1 MSFSNE
7 IKNELLRMEYTDD
20 TERVSLLA
28 GLTRMDGT
36 ILIGSKRSISLQ
48 LSSENAAVARLA
60 LSWLK
65 ELFHVEATVTIQRMN
80 RLKKNVLYVVNVPSQ
95 NRMPTLLNTL
105 GMVDRDGLLF
115 RPEIA
120 TDLIG
125 SDTLRRAYLRGV
137 FLGSGS
143 MTDPQRSY
151 HLEIVTQS
159 EEYATNLIALIENYN
174 IYPRMSYRKENIVV
188 YLKESEQISDFLALI
203 GAYEAVMALE
213 NTRIQKNVRNQVN
226 RLVNCETANMN
237 KSINAAQ
244 RQIQSI
250 TLIAEKMGLEQL
262 PESLRQAAEVR
273 LNHPEESLKELG
285 QLLDP
290 PVGKSGMNHRM
301 RRLEELAEQLQP
313 TVSGDEDAGAD
324 EDKGEGL

>member
-7 IKNELLRMEYTDD
+7 IKNELLRLEYSDD
-20 TERVSLLA
+20 SERVSLLA

-36 ILIGSKRSISLQ
+36 ILIGAGRQISLQ
-48 LSSENAAVARLA
+48 LVSENAAVARLA

-65 ELFHVEATVTIQRMN
+65 ELFHVEANVTIQRRT
-80 RLKKNVLYVVNVPSQ
+80 RLKKNVLYVVTVPSQ
-95 NRMPTLLNTL
+95 TRMPALLNTL

-115 RPEIA
+115 RPGIA
-120 TDLIG
+120 SELIAG
-125 SDTLRRAYLRGV
+125 DSLRRAYLRGV

-159 EEYATNLIALIENYN
+159 EEYADNLITLIENYN
-174 IYPRMSYRKENIVV
+174 IYPRMSYRKESIVV

-213 NTRIQKNVRNQVN
+213 NTRIQKNMRNQVN
-226 RLVNCETANMN
+226 RLVNCETANLN

-244 RQIQSI
+244 RQIQNI
-250 TLIAEKMGLEQL
+250 TLIAERIGLERL
-262 PESLRQAAEVR
+262 PESLRQAAEAR

-285 QLLDP
+285 ELLDP

-301 RRLEELAEQLQP
+301 RRLEELAEQLLAEND
-313 TVSGDEDAGAD
+313 SKECDE
-324 EDKGEGL
+324 KGEPQ

>member
-1 MSFSNE
+1 MAMSFSND
-7 IKNELLRMEYTDD
+7 IKNELLRLAYNDD
-20 TERVSLLA
+20 SERVALLA
-28 GLTRMDGT
+28 GLVRMDGT
-36 ILIGSKRSISLQ
+36 ILIAAKQRISLQ
-48 LSSENAAVARLA
+48 LVSENAAVARLA
-60 LSWLK
+60 FSWLK
-65 ELFHVEATVTIQRMN
+65 ELFHVEATVTIQRRT

-95 NRMPTLLNTL
+95 TRMQVLLNSL
-105 GMVDRDGLLF
+105 GMVDQDGLPF

-120 TDLIG
+120 VELTG
-125 SDTLRRAYLRGV
+125 SDSLRRAYLRGV

-151 HLEIVTQS
+151 QIVTQS
-159 EEYATNLIALIENYN
+159 EEYAANLIALIENYN
-174 IYPRMSYRKENIVV
+174 IFPRMSYRKESIIV

-213 NTRIQKNVRNQVN
+213 NTRIQKNMRNQVN

-244 RQIQSI
+244 RQIQNI
-250 TLIAEKMGLEQL
+250 RIIADHMGLERL
-262 PESLRQAAEVR
+262 PESLRQAAEAR
-273 LNHPEESLKELG
+273 LNHPEESLKDLG

-301 RRLEELAEQLQP
+301 RRLEELAEQLQLTDDDVKP
-313 TVSGDEDAGAD
+313 EKGDV
-324 EDKGEGL
+324 

>member
-1 MSFSNE
+1 MSFSND
-7 IKNELLRMEYTDD
+7 IKNELLRLDYTDD
-20 TERVSLLA
+20 AERVSLLA

-36 ILIGSKRSISLQ
+36 ILIGSKRAISLQ

-125 SDTLRRAYLRGV
+125 SDNLRRAYLRGV

-313 TVSGDEDAGAD
+313 AICEDEVDVSA
-324 EDKGEGL
+324 DKGEVL

>member
-7 IKNELLRMEYTDD
+7 IKNELLRLEYTDD
-20 TERVSLLA
+20 AERVSLLA

-36 ILIGSKRSISLQ
+36 ILIGTKRAISLQ

-95 NRMPTLLNTL
+95 TRMPALLNTL

-125 SDTLRRAYLRGV
+125 SDGLRRAYLRGV

-159 EEYATNLIALIENYN
+159 EEYANNLISLIENYN

-203 GAYEAVMALE
+203 GAYEAVMAFE

-262 PESLRQAAEVR
+262 PESLRQAAEAR

-301 RRLEELAEQLQP
+301 RRLEELADQLEHPITEGEEGVEQ
-313 TVSGDEDAGAD
+313 
-324 EDKGEGL
+324 

>member
-1 MSFSNE
+1 MSFSND
-7 IKNELLRMEYTDD
+7 IKNELLRLAYNDD
-20 TERVSLLA
+20 SERVALLA
-28 GLTRMDGT
+28 GLVRMDGT
-36 ILIGSKRSISLQ
+36 ILIAAKQRISLQ
-48 LSSENAAVARLA
+48 LVSENAAVARLA
-60 LSWLK
+60 FSWLK
-65 ELFHVEATVTIQRMN
+65 ELFHVEATVTIQRRT

-95 NRMPTLLNTL
+95 TRMQVLLNSL
-105 GMVDRDGLLF
+105 GMVDQDGLPF

-120 TDLIG
+120 VELTG
-125 SDTLRRAYLRGV
+125 SDSLRRAYLRGV

-159 EEYATNLIALIENYN
+159 EEYAANLIALIENYN
-174 IYPRMSYRKENIVV
+174 IFPRMSYRKESIIV

-213 NTRIQKNVRNQVN
+213 NTRIQKNMRNQVN

-244 RQIQSI
+244 CQIQNI
-250 TLIAEKMGLEQL
+250 RIIADHMGLERL
-262 PESLRQAAEVR
+262 PESLRQAAEAR
-273 LNHPEESLKELG
+273 LNHPEESLKDLG

-313 TVSGDEDAGAD
+313 TDDDVKPEKGDV
-324 EDKGEGL
+324 

>member
-1 MSFSNE
+1 MSFSND
-7 IKNELLRMEYTDD
+7 IKNELLRLEYADD

-36 ILIGSKRSISLQ
+36 ILIGAKRSISLQ
-48 LSSENAAVARLA
+48 LTSENAAVSRLVF
-60 LSWLK
+60 SWLK
-65 ELFHVEATVTIQRMN
+65 ELFHVEANVTIQRIN

-95 NRMPTLLNTL
+95 SRMPVLLNTL

-120 TDLIG
+120 DELIG
-125 SDTLRRAYLRGV
+125 SDSLRRAYLRGV

-159 EEYATNLIALIENYN
+159 EEYAHNLIRIIENYN

-203 GAYEAVMALE
+203 GAYEAVMLLE

-237 KSINAAQ
+237 KSIDAAQ

-250 TLIAEKMGLEQL
+250 SLIEEKMGLKHL
-262 PESLRQAAEVR
+262 PDSLRQAAEAR
-273 LNHPEESLKELG
+273 LSHPEESLKELG

-301 RRLEELAEQLQP
+301 RRLEELADSLLQNENN
-313 TVSGDEDAGAD
+313 TKDT
-324 EDKGEGL
+324 KEGQ

>member
-1 MSFSNE
+1 
-7 IKNELLRMEYTDD
+7 
-20 TERVSLLA
+20 
-28 GLTRMDGT
+28 
-36 ILIGSKRSISLQ
+36 
-48 LSSENAAVARLA
+48 
-60 LSWLK
+60 
-65 ELFHVEATVTIQRMN
+65 
-80 RLKKNVLYVVNVPSQ
+80 
-95 NRMPTLLNTL
+95 
-105 GMVDRDGLLF
+105 
-115 RPEIA
+115 
-120 TDLIG
+120 
-125 SDTLRRAYLRGV
+125 
-137 FLGSGS
+137 
-143 MTDPQRSY
+143 
-151 HLEIVTQS
+151 
-159 EEYATNLIALIENYN
+159 
-174 IYPRMSYRKENIVV
+174 
-188 YLKESEQISDFLALI
+188 
-203 GAYEAVMALE
+203 MALE

-313 TVSGDEDAGAD
+313 AICEDEVDVSA
-324 EDKGEGL
+324 DKGEVL